1 MATNADTKV
10 FTNKYFRRGECWNRK
25 RNHLKLQI
33 KLQEN
38 LLGTMID
45 NRLTFETHMESICKE
60 AGQKLHALARIA
72 NYMDI
77 SKKCSTMKALILSQY
92 LYCQLIWKFHTKTLK
107 ACVLY
112 VFILYQEKA
121 F

>member
-1 MATNADTKV
+1 M
-10 FTNKYFRRGECWNRK
+10 
-25 RNHLKLQI
+25 KLQI

-45 NRLTFETHMESICKE
+45 NRLTFETHMESLCKE

-77 SKKCSTMKALILSQY
+77 SKRMQHYECINPFKILILPADMDVS
-92 LYCQLIWKFHTKTLK
+92 H
-107 ACVLY
+107 
-112 VFILYQEKA
+112 
-121 F
+121 